1 MQNDQLGTPPDG
13 PGGQGQA
20 PATNATYSGATTL
33 TSETT
38 GFNVGEDGLASTV
51 GGQNALLVTG
61 GEFNLSDTKIT
72 KSGDEASEESDFYGT
87 NAAVLITD
95 GALTLSDSQVDTSGA
110 HANGIFAY
118 GNGNATIS
126 NTAITTTNN
135 NSGGIMVA
143 GGGKLSATGSTVETK
158 GNSSAAIRSD
168 RGGGTIE
175 IFGGDYTTH
184 GQGSPAIYSTASITV
199 SDAELTSTSSEGVVI
214 EGSNSVNLSH
224 VTLTDTNNT
233 LNGNSET
240 YKNIFIYQS
249 MSGDASEGTGTFQ
262 ANESTITTNQGD
274 TFFVTNATANIRL
287 TDNRIINN
295 DATSAFLRAQAGKW
309 GTAGS
314 NGGHVN
320 LTLNQQ
326 VAEGDIVL
334 DSLSTLT
341 LVLENSSFYMG
352 AINSGNTA
360 QTISVNIDASSQL
373 ILAGDTYIS
382 ELTNA
387 MPDNMNIY
395 SNGGHKLYVAGEE
408 IAINGS
414 EAPEVPEV
422 TIDKEEE
429 PIMETVVEDTTGA
442 SGTDIVPF
450 VVGGVAILV
459 IVLAV
464 VALFLHNK
472 KKKGPTTSIDEV
484 VVDPTITSSGRP
496 DFSQFD
502 DGPVPQGEGYI
513 PPAAPAS
520 PTPAT
525 PATPVTPPTSVT
537 SSPTAPSST
546 DTHRPLVGQM

>member
-20 PATNATYSGATTL
+20 AANVTYSGATTL
-33 TSETT
+33 TSEST
-38 GFNVGEDGLASTV
+38 GFDASDDGLISTV

-61 GEFNLSDTKIT
+61 GEFDLSNIKVT
-72 KSGDEASEESDFYGT
+72 KSGDETTEEADFYGT
-87 NAAVLITD
+87 NAAVLVTD
-95 GALTLSDSQVDTSGA
+95 GILTLSDSQVDTSGA
-110 HANGIFAY
+110 HTNGIFAY
-118 GNGNATIS
+118 GNGDITVNNTVINTI
-126 NTAITTTNN
+126 NN

-143 GGGKLSATGSTVETK
+143 GGGKLSATGLTVDTK

-168 RGGGTIE
+168 RGGGTINVS
-175 IFGGDYTTH
+175 GGNYTTH
-184 GQGSPAIYSTASITV
+184 GQGSPAIYSTAAITV
-199 SDAELTSTSSEGVVI
+199 SDAELTSMSSEGIVI
-214 EGSNSVNLSH
+214 EGSNSVNLMH
-224 VTLTDTNNT
+224 ATLTDTNNT

-262 ANESTITTNQGD
+262 ANKSTITTNQGD
-274 TFFVTNATANIRL
+274 TFFVTNTTANIHL

-309 GTAGS
+309 GTAGA

-320 LTLNQQ
+320 LTLSQQ

-360 QTISVNIDASSQL
+360 QSISVNIDASSQL
-373 ILAGDTYIS
+373 ILAGDTYVS

-387 MPDNMNIY
+387 MSDNMNIY

-414 EAPEVPEV
+414 EAPEAPEV
-422 TIDKEEE
+422 TIDEKEEPVAE
-429 PIMETVVEDTTGA
+429 IVVEDTTGA
-442 SGTDIVPF
+442 SDTNIVPF
-450 VVGGVAILV
+450 IVGGVAILV
-459 IVLAV
+459 IIIAV
-464 VALFLHNK
+464 IALFLHNK
-472 KKKGPTTSIDEV
+472 KKKGPTSPIDET

-520 PTPAT
+520 PTPAAPAT
-525 PATPVTPPTSVT
+525 PATPPTPASPNPTT
-537 SSPTAPSST
+537 SQSLDS
-546 DTHRPLVGQM
+546 HRPLVGQM